1 MKIAICN
8 VPLRSENLKTT
19 YPPLGAL
26 AVMRSLQMS
35 GYDPVF
41 YDINIFRYPEEEMKE
56 YFLKNKFDVVGISA
70 TVSTS
75 YKFVKNISSLI
86 RAVSPDT
93 AIVVGGALTA
103 SSEILLKFT
112 EVDFCVI
119 GEGEK
124 VIVSLVKHIAVN
136 GRQKL
141 DAELKRIK
149 GICFLDSGSNAV
161 FTGYEEQLKAD
172 EVQDADYGIIERYS
186 KIENYIISPF
196 FYEQFKHDKRSY
208 EPHRAGKK
216 LATVVSSRGCVNRC
230 TFCHRWQK
238 GIRVFSVDRVIKYI
252 KFLRERY
259 GVEFI
264 SFGDEDF
271 GASKRWTEEF
281 IEKIKP
287 LEILYRIS
295 GACADNVDP
304 VLLKKLR
311 DSGCVSIHYG
321 FESGSD
327 KILKVME
334 KKADVDLNVKVAMWT
349 YEAGLQTVYAL
360 VVGMPGESY
369 KTVSETGDFIKRVTE
384 SLPRDPS
391 LSINALVVLPGA
403 PVYEY
408 ARYRGFLGRTLEDE
422 ENYLLRVSDQ
432 GGGSLKQLNLTDYPY
447 FVVHSWIRC
456 LYWTGHYYYY
466 KKNDL
471 PRISTLKLFKR
482 VFEIAL
488 GRKSQ
493 AKGFSESPFSHPL
506 FYHSRHLVSLLLV
519 MLQNFKEDKKLFSHR
534 CAELLIWPFR
544 RKTFTE
550 YLSVRSFLNGKMGDK
565 AADDSI
571 RILRLGR

>member
-1 MKIAICN
+1 MRIAICS

-26 AVMRSLQMS
+26 AVIQSLKLA
-35 GYDPVF
+35 GYEAAF
-41 YDINIFRYPEEEMKE
+41 YDINVFRYPEEDMKE
-56 YFLKNKFDVVGISA
+56 YFLKNRFDVVGISA

-75 YKFVKNISSLI
+75 YKFVKSISSLI
-86 RAVSPDT
+86 KAVSPDT
-93 AIVVGGALTA
+93 TIVVGGALTA

-112 EVDFCVI
+112 EIDFCVI

-124 VIVSLVKHIAVN
+124 VIVNLVKYIAVN
-136 GRQKL
+136 GRRKS

-172 EVQDADYGIIERYS
+172 EIQDADYGIVEKYS
-186 KIENYIISPF
+186 KIENYVISPF
-196 FYEQFKHDKRSY
+196 FYEQFKHDVRSY

-216 LATVVSSRGCVNRC
+216 LATVVTSRGCVNRC

-252 KFLRERY
+252 KFLKETY
-259 GVEFI
+259 SVGFI

-281 IEKIKP
+281 IERIKP
-287 LEILYRIS
+287 LDILYRIS

-304 VLLKKLR
+304 ALLKKLR

-334 KKADVDLNVKVAMWT
+334 KRADVDLNVKVSTWT
-349 YEAGLQTVYAL
+349 CEAGLQTVYAL
-360 VVGMPGESY
+360 VIGMPGESY
-369 KTVSETGDFIKRVTE
+369 KTVSETGDFIKRITE
-384 SLPRDPS
+384 FLPRDPI

-408 ARYRGFLGRTLEDE
+408 ARYKGFLGRTLDE
-422 ENYLLRVSDQ
+422 EEKYLLRVSDQ

-447 FVVHSWIRC
+447 LVVHSWIRC
-456 LYWTGHYYYY
+456 LYWTGHYNYYRR
-466 KKNDL
+466 NNL
-471 PRISTLKLFKR
+471 PRISTRKLFKK
-482 VFEIAL
+482 VFEIAM
-488 GRKSQ
+488 GCRRQ
-493 AKGFSESPFSHPL
+493 AKGFSENTFSHPL
-506 FYHSRHLVSLLLV
+506 FYHLRYPLSLLLI
-519 MLQNFKEDKKLFSHR
+519 MLKNFKEDKKLFFQR
-534 CAELLIWPFR
+534 CAELLTWPFR
-544 RKTFTE
+544 SRTYTE
-550 YLSVRSFLNGKMGDK
+550 YISVRRFLDEMAGAKE
-565 AADDSI
+565 ADDGI
-571 RILRLGR
+571 RLLRLGR